1 MHKLSVK
8 ILTRYNGT
16 TYTKTVQAY
25 DIDGKFCA
33 HRSFD
38 NPKYWKLTSILHGAC
53 DGEFYRTRY
62 EAVTRYCEID
72 WHEKLINAYTKC
84 TLNPADYPSLD

>member
-8 ILTRYNGT
+8 ILTRDGNAT
-16 TYTKTVQAY
+16 CTKTVQAY
-25 DIDGKFCA
+25 AIDERFCV
-33 HRSFD
+33 HRSPD

-53 DGEFYRTRY
+53 DGEFYRTRAD
-62 EAVTRYCEID
+62 AVAKYCEPV

-84 TLNPADYPSLD
+84 TLNPADYPCKD